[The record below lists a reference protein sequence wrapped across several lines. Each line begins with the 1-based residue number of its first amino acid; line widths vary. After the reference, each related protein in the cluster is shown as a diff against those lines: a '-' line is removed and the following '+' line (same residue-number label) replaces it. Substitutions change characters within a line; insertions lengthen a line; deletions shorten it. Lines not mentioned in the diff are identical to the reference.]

1 MDIYQIIETH
11 NRPWTEREMLAFSV
25 IVVIT
30 VLVLAWL
37 VYQKKIGLRQAVA
50 GLFLLLFAGIVYGS
64 TVFTRSV
71 TEYQY
76 KLVPLWSWYEVFVR
90 HSREMLKENIL
101 NMLLLLP
108 AGFLLPFV
116 LDRKTGWKEGFFAG
130 GLMSASIECMQL
142 VFRRG
147 LFEWDD
153 ILHNSIG
160 CMAGCLLGNI
170 LFELWE
176 KRRGK
181 GRMGKNGKQK

>member
-64 TVFTRSV
+64 TVFTRNPGS
-71 TEYQY
+71 EPKYE
-76 KLVPLWSWYEVFVR
+76 LELFWSWKKVIYEG
-90 HSREMLKENIL
+90 SRSLLKENLL
-101 NMLLLLP
+101 NMILLFPMGILLPVVLWRRLSWRQGFLSGAAVSAAIELCQLLL
-108 AGFLLPFV
+108 
-116 LDRKTGWKEGFFAG
+116 
-130 GLMSASIECMQL
+130 C
-142 VFRRG
+142 RG

-153 ILHNSIG
+153 MIHNGIG
-160 CMAGCLLGNI
+160 CMAGCMLSGTVI
-170 LFELWE
+170 QFI
-176 KRRGK
+176 KK
-181 GRMGKNGKQK
+181 KH

>member
-90 HSREMLKENIL
+90 M
-101 NMLLLLP
+101 
-108 AGFLLPFV
+108 
-116 LDRKTGWKEGFFAG
+116 
-130 GLMSASIECMQL
+130 
-142 VFRRG
+142 
-147 LFEWDD
+147 
-153 ILHNSIG
+153 
-160 CMAGCLLGNI
+160 
-170 LFELWE
+170 
-176 KRRGK
+176 
-181 GRMGKNGKQK
+181 

>member
-1 MDIYQIIETH
+1 M
-11 NRPWTEREMLAFSV
+11 
-25 IVVIT
+25 
-30 VLVLAWL
+30 
-37 VYQKKIGLRQAVA
+37 
-50 GLFLLLFAGIVYGS
+50 
-64 TVFTRSV
+64 
-71 TEYQY
+71 
-76 KLVPLWSWYEVFVR
+76 
-90 HSREMLKENIL
+90 
-101 NMLLLLP
+101 
-108 AGFLLPFV
+108 LPFV

-160 CMAGCLLGNI
+160 CMAGCLLGSI
-170 LFELWE
+170 LLELWE